1 MEHSTEKK
9 LKNLLDLQ
17 AIDSKIFEIKKV
29 RGALPDEV
37 QDLEDELVGYNTRL
51 DNFNSDIEEKNK
63 DIDDLKNKSSEAKK
77 LIKKYKDQQMNVR
90 NNREY
95 DAISKEIELQELD
108 SKIFV
113 KKSGENDVKIE
124 EINEQIKATKKVIK
138 EKKLILK
145 SKKADL
151 DVLSNESQE
160 EEKKLDK
167 LKAKASKKIEP
178 SLLLSYEKL
187 VQRQRNGLAVVKVSR
202 GACGGCFN
210 VVPAQRQAEIREKK
224 KIILCEY
231 CGRILADVITEVV
244 EEKPKKRTVRKKAT
258 TKKKVS
264 AKKKVAAK
272 K

>member
-51 DNFNSDIEEKNK
+51 DNFNSDIEEKNNE
-63 DIDDLKNKSSEAKK
+63 IDELKNKSSEAKK

-113 KKSGENDVKIE
+113 KKSGENDMKIE
-124 EINEQIKATKKVIK
+124 EIKEQIKATKKVIK

-160 EEKKLDK
+160 EEKKLDN

-210 VVPAQRQAEIREKK
+210 VVPAQRQAEIKEKR
-224 KIILCEY
+224 KINLCEY
-231 CGRILADVITEVV
+231 CGRILADVIAE
-244 EEKPKKRTVRKKAT
+244 EEKPKKRTKRKT
-258 TKKKVS
+258 TKKK
-264 AKKKVAAK
+264 A
-272 K
+272 